1 MIHFFN
7 RRKLITSLSDQQ
19 LYRIRDAL
27 ANADIPYRT
36 KSNAPALSANRYHG
50 TPFIENDAAHPT
62 DLFVKKVDYVRAKA
76 AIDPV
81 V

>member
-7 RRKLITSLSDQQ
+7 RRKLITTLSDQQ
-19 LYRIRDAL
+19 LYRIMDAL
-27 ANADIPYRT
+27 ANAGIPYRT
-36 KSNAPALSANRYHG
+36 KSGIPALSASRYHG

-62 DLFVKKVDYVRAKA
+62 DLFVKTTDYARAKA

-81 V
+81 L